1 MLDTFVFAAN
11 AVAPVVLMTALG
23 YILKKI
29 GLCSREFA
37 AQANKLCFRVFLPVM
52 LFINLYDGGGL
63 QKSDLPLAG
72 FSVAA
77 ILVVFAVGMLIV
89 RIFTPD
95 RSQKGAVLQC
105 ILRSNF
111 AIIGLPLAS
120 SLAGDEGARL
130 AAVVAVVAVPTFN
143 VLAVIALTMYR
154 REDSDGKKVTVGS
167 VIKGIVTNP
176 LIIGVIS
183 PLVVLG
189 AESLLAKTG
198 INIRLAD
205 AQPVYSAM
213 KSLKAVT
220 TPLALIALGAQFEFS
235 AVRSLLKQI
244 IVGTVGRLIIAPAI
258 VIGAAYFLF
267 PQFGA
272 AEFALLVALSASPV
286 AVSSAVMA
294 AEMDADKVLAGQYVV
309 WTTLFSMVTVF
320 FIVVLLRSVGV
331 F

>member
-1 MLDTFVFAAN
+1 MDTFIFAAN
-11 AVAPVVLMTALG
+11 AVAPVVIMTALG
-23 YILKKI
+23 YFLKCI

-63 QKSDLPLAG
+63 QKSDLPLAV

-77 ILVVFAVGMLIV
+77 ILAVFLIGLIIV

-95 RSQKGAVLQC
+95 HRQKGVVLQC

-130 AAVVAVVAVPTFN
+130 AAVVSAVAIPTFN
-143 VLAVIALTMYR
+143 VLAVIALTIYR
-154 REDSDGKKVTVGS
+154 RDDETGKRVTFGS
-167 VIKGIVTNP
+167 ALRGMITNP
-176 LIIGVIS
+176 LIIGVFS
-183 PLVVLG
+183 ALVVLG
-189 AESLLAKTG
+189 IEALLAKAG
-198 INIRLAD
+198 ISVQLSD
-205 AQPVYSAM
+205 AGPVYSAM
-213 KSLKAVT
+213 NSLKAVA

-235 AVRSLLKQI
+235 AVRGLIKQI
-244 IVGTVGRLIIAPAI
+244 AVGTVGRLVIAPCI
-258 VIGAAYFLF
+258 VIGAAFLIF

-272 AEFALLVALSASPV
+272 AEYALLVALSASPV

-294 AEMDADKVLAGQYVV
+294 TEMDGDSELAGQYVV
-309 WTTLFSMVTVF
+309 WTTLFSVLTVF
-320 FIVVLLRSVGV
+320 VLVASLRAAGI